1 MAILVRET
9 FAIYPS
15 FSISFNITMNIAIVG
30 ATGNVGRKILE
41 VLEKKKLVID
51 NLYLLASS
59 RSAGSKINF
68 NSQDHEILNLETF
81 DFSKV
86 KITFFAAG
94 GKISETFVEKAAKH
108 SLVIDNSSFY
118 RMDPD
123 VPLIVPQVN
132 SDHLN
137 NIKKNIIAN
146 PNCSTAQ
153 LVIVL
158 KPLHD
163 LFKIKRIVVSTYQ
176 SVSGGGKAPMD
187 ELIEQTKQVLQN
199 DKVESKNFTKQI
211 AFNVIP
217 HIDVFADD
225 GYTKEELKMT
235 NETKKILD
243 DKIDLTATCVRL
255 PVLVSHSESVN
266 IEFENP
272 FSLEKVRD
280 ALDNF
285 EGCKV
290 IDDRSDGGYSTPL
303 EAEGRD
309 ETFISRIREDKTIK
323 NGLNMWIVSDNL
335 LRGAA
340 LNAVEI
346 AETLIKNNFY
356 GK

>member
-1 MAILVRET
+1 
-9 FAIYPS
+9 
-15 FSISFNITMNIAIVG
+15 MNIAIVG
-30 ATGNVGRKILE
+30 ATGNVGRKIIE
-41 VLEKKKLVID
+41 VLEKKELAID
-51 NLYLLASS
+51 ILYLLASS
-59 RSAGSKINF
+59 KSAGSKIKF
-68 NSQDHEILNLETF
+68 KGKQHEVFDLENF
-81 DFSKV
+81 DFSKA

-94 GKISETFVEKAAKH
+94 GKISEKFAVNAAKN
-108 SLVIDNSSFY
+108 SIIIDNSSYF

-132 SDHLN
+132 PEHLN
-137 NIKKNIIAN
+137 DIKKNIIAN

-153 LVIVL
+153 LVIAL

-163 LFKIKRIVVSTYQ
+163 LFKIKRVVVSTYQ

-187 ELIEQTKQVLQN
+187 ELIEQTKSVLDN
-199 DKVESKNFTKQI
+199 KKVVSKNFTKQI

-217 HIDVFADD
+217 QIDIFSDE

-243 DKIDLTATCVRL
+243 EKIDLTATCVRI

-266 IEFENP
+266 IQFEKP
-272 FSLEKVRD
+272 FSLDEVKK

-290 IDDRSDGGYSTPL
+290 IDERSDGGYSSPV
-303 EAEGRD
+303 EAAGKD
-309 ETFISRIREDKTIK
+309 ETFISRIREDKTTK
-323 NGLNMWIVSDNL
+323 NGLNLWIVSDNL

>member
-1 MAILVRET
+1 
-9 FAIYPS
+9 
-15 FSISFNITMNIAIVG
+15 MNIAIVG
-30 ATGNVGRKILE
+30 ATGNVGRKIIE
-41 VLEKKKLVID
+41 VLEKKELDID
-51 NLYLLASS
+51 NLYLLASA

-68 NSQDHEILNLETF
+68 NGKEYVVSELDNF

-94 GKISETFVEKAAKH
+94 GKISQNFADKAAKH

-132 SDHLN
+132 PDHFN

-163 LFKIKRIVVSTYQ
+163 LLKIKRVVVSTYQ
-176 SVSGGGKAPMD
+176 SVSGGGKGPMD
-187 ELIEQTKQVLQN
+187 ELIEQTKLALDN
-199 DKVESKNFTKQI
+199 EKIESKNFTKQI
-211 AFNVIP
+211 AFNAIP

-225 GYTKEELKMT
+225 GYTKEELKMK

-243 DKIDLTATCVRL
+243 NSIDLTATCVRI
-255 PVLVSHSESVN
+255 PVLVSHAESVN

-280 ALDNF
+280 VLDNF

-290 IDDRSDGGYSTPL
+290 IDDRTDGGYSTPL

-309 ETFISRIREDKTIK
+309 ETFISRIREDRTVK

-346 AETLIKNNFY
+346 AETLINNNFY

>member
-1 MAILVRET
+1 
-9 FAIYPS
+9 
-15 FSISFNITMNIAIVG
+15 MNIAIVG
-30 ATGNVGRKILE
+30 ATGNVGRKTLE
-41 VLEKKKLVID
+41 VLEKKELSID
-51 NLYLLASS
+51 KLYLVASPK
-59 RSAGSKINF
+59 SAGKKISF
-68 NSQDHEILNLETF
+68 KGKEYEIFDLENF

-86 KITFFAAG
+86 KIAFFAAG
-94 GKISETFVEKAAKH
+94 GKISEKFAEKAAKH
-108 SLVIDNSSFY
+108 CLVIDNSSFY

-132 SDHLN
+132 SNHLDQ
-137 NIKKNIIAN
+137 IKKNIIAN

-153 LVIVL
+153 LVIAL

-163 LFKIKRIVVSTYQ
+163 LFVIKRIVVSTYQ

-187 ELIEQTKQVLQN
+187 ELIEQTKLVL
-199 DKVESKNFTKQI
+199 DGKDVKPKNFTKQI
-211 AFNVIP
+211 AFNAIP
-217 HIDVFADD
+217 HIDVFSDD

-243 DKIDLTATCVRL
+243 SKIDLTATCVRL
-255 PVLVSHSESVN
+255 PISVSHSESVN
-266 IEFENP
+266 LQFEKP
-272 FSLEKVRD
+272 FSLEKIKE
-280 ALDNF
+280 ALNNF

-290 IDDRSDGGYSTPL
+290 IDERVDGGYSTPL
-303 EAEGRD
+303 EAEGKD
-309 ETFISRIREDKTIK
+309 ETFISRIREDKTIE
-323 NGLNMWIVSDNL
+323 NGLNLWIVSDNL

>member
-1 MAILVRET
+1 
-9 FAIYPS
+9 
-15 FSISFNITMNIAIVG
+15 MNIAIVG

-41 VLEKKKLVID
+41 VLEKKELSID

-68 NSQDHEILNLETF
+68 LGNEHEVLNLETF
-81 DFSKV
+81 DFSRA

-94 GKISETFVEKAAKH
+94 GKISEKFAEKAAEH

-153 LVIVL
+153 LVIAL

-163 LFKIKRIVVSTYQ
+163 LFTIKRIVVSTYQ

-187 ELIEQTKQVLQN
+187 ELIDQTRLSLDQK
-199 DKVESKNFTKQI
+199 KVESKNFTKQI
-211 AFNVIP
+211 AFNIIP
-217 HIDVFADD
+217 HIDVFSDD

-243 DKIDLTATCVRL
+243 SKIELTATCVRL

-266 IEFENP
+266 IELEKP
-272 FSLEKVRD
+272 FTLEKVRE

-290 IDDRSDGGYSTPL
+290 VDERSDGGYITPL
-303 EAEGRD
+303 EAEGRN
-309 ETFISRIREDKTIK
+309 ETFISRIREDKTLN

-346 AETLIKNNFY
+346 AEKLIKNNFY

>member
-1 MAILVRET
+1 
-9 FAIYPS
+9 
-15 FSISFNITMNIAIVG
+15 
-30 ATGNVGRKILE
+30 
-41 VLEKKKLVID
+41 
-51 NLYLLASS
+51 
-59 RSAGSKINF
+59 
-68 NSQDHEILNLETF
+68 
-81 DFSKV
+81 
-86 KITFFAAG
+86 
-94 GKISETFVEKAAKH
+94 
-108 SLVIDNSSFY
+108 
-118 RMDPD
+118 MDPD

-132 SDHLN
+132 PEHLN
-137 NIKKNIIAN
+137 DIKKNIIAN

-153 LVIVL
+153 LVIAL

-163 LFKIKRIVVSTYQ
+163 LFKIKRVVVSTYQ

-187 ELIEQTKQVLQN
+187 ELIEQTKSVLDN
-199 DKVESKNFTKQI
+199 KKVVSKNFTKQI

-217 HIDVFADD
+217 QIDIFSDE

-243 DKIDLTATCVRL
+243 EKIDLTATCVRI

-266 IEFENP
+266 IQFEKP
-272 FSLEKVRD
+272 FSLDEVKK

-290 IDDRSDGGYSTPL
+290 IDERSDGGYSSPV
-303 EAEGRD
+303 EAAGKD
-309 ETFISRIREDKTIK
+309 ETFVSRIREDKTTK
-323 NGLNMWIVSDNL
+323 NGLNLWIVSDNL

>member
-1 MAILVRET
+1 
-9 FAIYPS
+9 
-15 FSISFNITMNIAIVG
+15 MNIAIVG
-30 ATGNVGRKILE
+30 ATGNVGRKIIE
-41 VLEKKKLVID
+41 VLEKKELSID

-59 RSAGSKINF
+59 KSAGSKIKF
-68 NSQDHEILNLETF
+68 KGKQHEVFDLENF
-81 DFSKV
+81 DFSKA

-94 GKISETFVEKAAKH
+94 GKISEKFAVNAAKN
-108 SLVIDNSSFY
+108 SLIIDNSSYF

-132 SDHLN
+132 PEHLN
-137 NIKKNIIAN
+137 DIKKNIIAN

-153 LVIVL
+153 LVIAL

-163 LFKIKRIVVSTYQ
+163 LFKIKRVVVSTYQ
-176 SVSGGGKAPMD
+176 SVSGGGKASMD
-187 ELIEQTKQVLQN
+187 ELIEQTKSVLDN
-199 DKVESKNFTKQI
+199 KKVVSKNFTKQI

-217 HIDVFADD
+217 QIDIFSDE

-243 DKIDLTATCVRL
+243 EKIDLTATCVRI

-266 IEFENP
+266 IQFEKP
-272 FSLEKVRD
+272 FSLDEVKK

-290 IDDRSDGGYSTPL
+290 IDERSDGGYSSPV
-303 EAEGRD
+303 EAAGKD
-309 ETFISRIREDKTIK
+309 ETFVSRIREDKTTK
-323 NGLNMWIVSDNL
+323 NGLNLWIVSDNL

>member
-1 MAILVRET
+1 
-9 FAIYPS
+9 
-15 FSISFNITMNIAIVG
+15 MNIAIVG
-30 ATGNVGRKILE
+30 ATGNVGRKTLE
-41 VLEKKKLVID
+41 VLEKKELSID

-59 RSAGSKINF
+59 KSAGKKIGF
-68 NSQDHEILNLETF
+68 KGKDYEVFDLESF
-81 DFSKV
+81 DFAKV
-86 KITFFAAG
+86 KIAFFAAG
-94 GKISETFVEKAAKH
+94 GKISEKFAEKAAKDC
-108 SLVIDNSSFY
+108 LVIDNSSFY

-137 NIKKNIIAN
+137 KIKKNIIAN

-163 LFKIKRIVVSTYQ
+163 LFTIKRIVVSTYQ

-187 ELIEQTKQVLQN
+187 ELIEQTKLVL
-199 DKVESKNFTKQI
+199 DGKKVKSKNFTKQI
-211 AFNVIP
+211 AFNAIP
-217 HIDVFADD
+217 HIDVFSND

-243 DKIDLTATCVRL
+243 DRINLTATCVRL
-255 PVLVSHSESVN
+255 PISVSHSESVN
-266 IEFENP
+266 LQFEKP
-272 FSLEKVRD
+272 FSLEKVRE
-280 ALDNF
+280 ALNNF

-290 IDDRSDGGYSTPL
+290 IDERADGGYSTPL
-303 EAEGRD
+303 DAEGKD
-309 ETFISRIREDKTIK
+309 ETFISRIREDKTIE
-323 NGLNMWIVSDNL
+323 NGLNLWIVSDNL

>member
-1 MAILVRET
+1 
-9 FAIYPS
+9 
-15 FSISFNITMNIAIVG
+15 MNIAIVG
-30 ATGNVGRKILE
+30 ATGNVGRKTLE
-41 VLEKKKLVID
+41 VLEKKELSID
-51 NLYLLASS
+51 NLYLVASS
-59 RSAGSKINF
+59 KSAGKKISF
-68 NSQDHEILNLETF
+68 KDKEHEVFDLENF

-86 KITFFAAG
+86 KIAFFAAG
-94 GKISETFVEKAAKH
+94 GKISEKFAEKAAKH
-108 SLVIDNSSFY
+108 CLVIDNSSFY

-132 SDHLN
+132 PNHLDQ
-137 NIKKNIIAN
+137 IKKNIIAN

-153 LVIVL
+153 LVIAL

-163 LFKIKRIVVSTYQ
+163 LFVIKRIVVSTYQ

-187 ELIEQTKQVLQN
+187 ELIEQTKLVL
-199 DKVESKNFTKQI
+199 DGKKVKSKNFTKQI
-211 AFNVIP
+211 AFNAIP
-217 HIDVFADD
+217 HIDVFSND

-255 PVLVSHSESVN
+255 PISVSHSESVN
-266 IEFENP
+266 LQFEKP
-272 FSLEKVRD
+272 FSLEKIKE
-280 ALDNF
+280 ALNNF

-290 IDDRSDGGYSTPL
+290 IDERVDGGYSTPL
-303 EAEGRD
+303 EAEGKD
-309 ETFISRIREDKTIK
+309 ETFISRIREDKTIE
-323 NGLNMWIVSDNL
+323 NGLNLWIVSDNL

>member
-1 MAILVRET
+1 
-9 FAIYPS
+9 
-15 FSISFNITMNIAIVG
+15 MNIAIVG

-41 VLEKKKLVID
+41 VLEKKRLPLD
-51 NLYLLASS
+51 NLYLVASS
-59 RSAGSKINF
+59 KSAGKKIYF
-68 NSQDHEILNLETF
+68 RGKDIEVSELENF

-86 KITFFAAG
+86 RIAFFAAG
-94 GKISETFVEKAAKH
+94 GKISEKFVEKAAMH
-108 SLVIDNSSFY
+108 CLVIDNSSFF

-132 SDHLN
+132 SNALN

-153 LVIVL
+153 LVIAL

-163 LFKIKRIVVSTYQ
+163 LFTIKRIVVSTYQ
-176 SVSGGGKAPMD
+176 SVSGAGKASMD
-187 ELIEQTKQVLQN
+187 ELIKQTKLAL
-199 DKVESKNFTKQI
+199 DGKDIKPENFTKQI
-211 AFNVIP
+211 AFNAIP
-217 HIDVFADD
+217 HIDVFSDD
-225 GYTKEELKMT
+225 GYTKEELKMC

-255 PVLVSHSESVN
+255 PISVSHSESVN
-266 IEFENP
+266 IQFEKT
-272 FSLEKVRD
+272 FSLEQIKK
-280 ALDNF
+280 ALSSFD
-285 EGCKV
+285 GCKV
-290 IDDRSDGGYSTPL
+290 IDERSDGGYSTPL
-303 EAEGRD
+303 EAAGKD

-323 NGLNMWIVSDNL
+323 NGLNLWIVSDNL

>member
-1 MAILVRET
+1 
-9 FAIYPS
+9 
-15 FSISFNITMNIAIVG
+15 MNIAIVG
-30 ATGNVGRKILE
+30 ATGNVGRKTLE
-41 VLEKKKLVID
+41 ILEKKELSID
-51 NLYLLASS
+51 DLYLIASS
-59 RSAGSKINF
+59 KSTGKKISF
-68 NSQDHEILNLETF
+68 KGKSHEVFDLENF

-86 KITFFAAG
+86 KIAFFAAG
-94 GKISETFVEKAAKH
+94 GKISEKFAEKASKH
-108 SLVIDNSSFY
+108 CLVIDNSSFF

-132 SDHLN
+132 SNHLDG
-137 NIKKNIIAN
+137 IKKNIIAN

-153 LVIVL
+153 LVITL

-163 LFKIKRIVVSTYQ
+163 LFSIKRVVVSTYQ

-187 ELIEQTKQVLQN
+187 ELIEQTKLVLEGK
-199 DKVESKNFTKQI
+199 KVKSKNFTKQI
-211 AFNVIP
+211 AFNAIP
-217 HIDVFADD
+217 HIDEFSED

-243 DKIDLTATCVRL
+243 EKIDLTATCVRL
-255 PVLVSHSESVN
+255 PISVSHSESVN
-266 IEFENP
+266 LQFEKP
-272 FSLEKVRD
+272 FTLKKVRD
-280 ALDNF
+280 ALNSFD
-285 EGCKV
+285 GCKV
-290 IDDRSDGGYSTPL
+290 IDERIDGGYLTPL
-303 EAEGRD
+303 EAEGKD

-323 NGLNMWIVSDNL
+323 NGLNLWIVSDNL